1 MPGPGACCA
10 CSHQAR
16 VHTAVLLPQGEC
28 HIPLVYETSWNT
40 LWTQA
45 QCCTVRQ
52 RQDTCRQHSAIAV
65 ATPQGTHP
73 YKTHHR
79 QEGTPSQGG
88 AQGHEALLPCRLTE
102 GCAASHVA
110 GRHPTCPMSAD
121 AATTTVC
128 QMATSPR
135 CPRCP
140 LQALQ
145 PRYSINM
152 PHPAPAANRDRTP
165 AVAGATAAAPLR
177 VVVGAGDADAAGS
190 VTLPSAAGLLVAA
203 PSAAALAALSAAAL
217 RWYSSMAALLEGGAR
232 MLSIR
237 YTTQVGV

>member
-1 MPGPGACCA
+1 MDASTVLYCKAASGHMLPRQCFCCCYA
-10 CSHQAR
+10 PRHPPTIR
-16 VHTAVLLPQGEC
+16 HT
-28 HIPLVYETSWNT
+28 
-40 LWTQA
+40 
-45 QCCTVRQ
+45 TVR
-52 RQDTCRQHSAIAV
+52 RAHLPKEVHKR
-65 ATPQGTHP
+65 
-73 YKTHHR
+73 
-79 QEGTPSQGG
+79 G
-88 AQGHEALLPCRLTE
+88 APGYEARLPCRLTE

-110 GRHPTCPMSAD
+110 GRHITCPMSACVD
-121 AATTTVC
+121 AATTTHNSPSSSLQQVC
-128 QMATSPR
+128 GPVLLLVKGVSYGNIPA
-135 CPRCP
+135 CP

-145 PRYSINM
+145 PRYSISM

-217 RWYSSMAALLEGGAR
+217 RWYSTIVALLEGGAR